1 MGVEVKLDANNQPEK
16 VSKNTV
22 EEIKVPA
29 PRITAEATNDTP
41 PPSDPVTTDKVKK
54 EAPVKPLVSTASVAN
69 NMFNTR
75 EFKANSAVTTIHR
88 EGLDLKETVGSIG
101 DFNITDTDV
110 QKKYIN
116 SLEKGAYDAAM
127 ATYQNQGIGSK
138 VGGFLAQAAVGEIVL
153 GTLEAA
159 GYLVDM
165 QQWIPRLLGEE
176 TEEVGNFFSD
186 LMVEAKGA
194 VREAAPIHM
203 NPYKEGEMDPGSL
216 SWWLSNGVS
225 VASTLSILIPVAGW
239 ARGAAL
245 LGKATKI
252 ASTTVKATKLGGKL
266 SKGKGKLTAGLWQV
280 TGAKKRF
287 NWVDELVKEKG
298 INTKAFGA
306 VKDAVH
312 KGIISRHIEG
322 MMEASGVYRD
332 KKAELLDMKGE
343 NGSPLYTEEA
353 AGIMASKGASLTYA
367 ADWVMLLQDI
377 GQYAALGRTKGFIK
391 AAKDPKLVAAVASAT
406 GQTIPNQFLK
416 KLAYGTSSYSKQM
429 AGEGFEEMYQY
440 MAAEEGSHYVDVL
453 SGHSDKSNFSSRVG
467 DYMQDSEMW
476 TSALFGALGGGVFQA
491 LGPSVSALA
500 GKVMG
505 KTETRFTEEQAR
517 VNAIIKR
524 QEILKSLD
532 VRLAEAAEMDNDSAV
547 EIVQQ
552 DVAFELAVN
561 GALNGNMQIDLDA
574 FDSFAAMTPEEAQ
587 KHGIGP
593 EAKQKLEF
601 FKESYLKAAEILKKN
616 GTEFAPNTVAGISHS
631 EFMIDVLASKI
642 PGIREKTREAI
653 EKLGI
658 LHALST
664 DGKALVQSAVDI
676 AGGRRAVKGMQ
687 QRIKVDK
694 NLSKEEVADMKAKII
709 TVEAALDAQTTVLN
723 NTIAES
729 TTLNAVDKVALKEN
743 SQYIKTLEG
752 HSAELYHVNNSIERH
767 MKNITRLTSEKGQEA
782 AAKTLRDQINAS
794 IAHLDA
800 EEAKKKEERTTR
812 GGAKPGGLSGFQLEK
827 AITEGAI
834 EESKLNVDEKTRLE
848 NHRNGLPDDS
858 SLNEETGEVSPV
870 ITIKNVA
877 EKVSEGTELSEEE
890 YTFWE
895 ENEEAIDALSTVI
908 DGNPESSTEGVET
921 IPTAEEGTGPKNVAK
936 AITHDVAETPENTPP
951 KTERI
956 GGEFVVRAETV
967 VIGKMVPKLAWASTS
982 NNRTPVD
989 PGEEGEL
996 TKHDKERAALTE
1008 FLEGDQSMEG
1018 IYFVIEIDTESDA
1031 WGQKANKSWK
1041 RKKKDFEAG
1050 KLPDDH
1056 GKIPMKAVMYRDG
1069 KPLEHHGEA
1078 LYMFIHDDNFA
1089 GGSAE
1094 LNEARALETL
1104 ALKEKAIKAIQKGEN
1119 LRLDFD
1125 IKTRGNLKIATNE
1138 DGSWINSNP
1147 DDVIVGA
1154 SDSDW
1159 VYGHNSYY
1167 LDRVDGKGSPN
1178 GGLSAFSGSTD
1189 GGIYISTKGANGT
1202 SFPLRLSVDNI
1213 SPSEANLAFALLKEV
1228 ATNNAYTSDVS
1239 KEVLKKMKESKDP
1252 RISELYRVMKLD
1264 TEAIT
1269 NSELLNMI
1277 VFAGKSATQGK
1288 GSSQLWVDK
1297 GILHIGDKTYSIAAL
1312 GTKEAQV
1319 EITTHLI
1326 EFRKRQVNVEMLSNK
1341 EYKQYLMATGVVT
1354 TNAAIT
1360 PTKRPFIQPSI
1371 TYKNPITASSK
1382 PAAASSNNQFR
1393 DNQVILKE
1401 ETFTLTD
1408 EDGGKQVITIQ
1419 TNLDGSLNPAE
1430 VENFDVDG
1438 NSLGRGKR
1446 IKLGDN
1452 SIIVRD
1458 GLTAEQ
1464 LAESTFAGDGYVMR
1478 KTGER
1483 SGTEVNNLKKIAG
1496 LTLDQKKKLGIKP
1509 TQQTSEVSLTETTD
1523 SDKPK
1528 GKQGNIGLAYEVVQN
1543 EKVVGEIVLNEFQEN
1558 VISIAWSEMKKKGE
1572 GIGTKAYISLHNL
1585 LQAKGK
1591 KLVSDASRSPEA
1603 EALWK
1608 SFERKG
1614 LAKKVYIGAA
1624 KVNKKGSLRVN
1635 TPKGSDF
1642 VYEFVGETQ
1651 QTTEVEKAEIAKLE
1665 GRRKEELKDFKVGS
1679 TLNLYGSTGVLEDT
1693 AVIIKDNGTTWRL
1706 KYTSDGHE
1714 MNTGKTT
1721 DQGMN
1726 SGEKTHGVRYTVL
1739 SNEAGINDKYDK
1751 LIAEVKG
1758 KTAQQT
1764 SEVEAKK
1771 AKALERRVNNKKQEL
1786 SDLEEIASYG
1796 ETYEEALESLIQKTE
1811 ELNKSLSE
1819 RLKEQAKIQ
1828 SSTKEGKEEYE
1839 QHKKEL
1845 AKVNEANN
1853 NPANKNLNSIETYF
1867 YQKLE
1872 ENIESIEE
1880 FKETERLNKLI
1891 GQINDIY
1898 AAASSYDSKVS
1909 EDVKEISNELAAL
1922 QPTTQTSEVDIFLKK
1937 ESLAKAPA
1945 FAQKAIAK
1953 TVEAIPEDV
1962 RLKVIKK
1969 AYEGVTA
1976 TFIANSLNLTTEQV
1990 RSIRTYYGAP
2000 DIADKKEYKKWKD
2013 GITAEL
2019 AALKPAQ
2026 QTSKADNQSAIDP
2039 ITVAEQAEID
2049 AIITN
2054 EEGSLFFPSAKGYA
2068 FDLAYDNKEDLIAHI
2083 KEKYAIIRAAAP
2095 KAPVTTS
2102 VSASNVST
2110 STKGTKVKYKPK
2122 GSKLPAQEYNVAG
2135 KKITNS
2141 KGVEVYATDSVD
2153 RNKIFIEDALAN
2165 GRAEKIVL
2173 TSKNK
2178 NTGNTTTK
2186 TYYINKKGKVLSEVS
2201 GKEIVHKAIIA
2212 AVIEKATIYSS
2223 PLPAAKIINS
2233 EKKTA
2238 LKAKR
2243 DKDLNNVKDI
2253 VTTTGGNE
2261 SAERDAM
2268 GVFAQATDIDDFK
2281 QYIEELGIDE
2291 MQEIIEKRLTGYHL
2305 TDFEAIRENSVRKT
2319 LEEIRDGST
2328 QSITT
2333 TVKNTAE
2340 IDRINEQYRK
2350 ELAAL
2355 GPAPAFTEV
2364 KDQTLPV
2371 EEEGATTTYIP
2382 DTSLPVAEDSTELT
2396 GEAKI
2401 KADLAKSKGEHGA
2414 SASDSG
2420 LFSIGKETEGNDYAS
2435 SEAEHLKSLLP
2446 DDVAIELVDGYV
2458 KILEGGWSAVG
2469 LFQHGMVRLSKK
2481 APKGTGYHEAFHA
2494 VYRTM
2499 TTADE
2504 RIQLQKDARRI
2515 FPLASQKQLA
2525 ALASQHPDMS
2535 KEDIADL
2542 YYEEQMADEFGS
2554 YMYGTST
2561 QVLPK
2566 QFPKGIK
2573 GFFNKLFSWINNVF
2587 SNPRTVNSIFQ
2598 DIKMGKYKN
2607 SPVNVTRKVVFKAH
2621 RNYQSADVLEI
2632 TRSLA
2637 SFAMRDVDVI
2647 EDIENIDFANI
2658 KTSLSQAIGHY
2669 NSIQEDIL
2677 TRIDATNP
2685 DDQRQLEYLRGKIED
2700 AAETAS
2706 RLTRLYDEIYKEND
2720 MFFIEKVR
2728 DYLSEFGISP
2738 KKLAIDGKTKE
2749 EKEDEDSELDEET
2762 GGNSLLKLSSYEVSG
2777 KSTATANIKLLIAL
2791 TNKVVYD
2798 DQGDIVN
2805 ERTGYLKLPTK
2816 ADFSQLWNKLEQN
2829 LHGIIGH
2836 YDAGTGEYID
2846 PYTLMIGK
2854 LSLMTSK
2861 HPELAQIVTNL
2872 EKSSEIIQTQF
2883 VVKFSAVK
2891 GDYIDHLI
2899 SGTGSAPI
2907 SKITSA
2913 DNFAKEAMLISK
2925 WSDKFVKIYRTT
2937 NPTTKEPIYDTEKIK
2952 AIGQLIAAS
2961 KKATAEFNRASLT
2974 TSFASEKATAIKARR
2989 VLLNSLGIYM
2999 HPQAIAKVIESFPG
3013 DGSGSEATYQATQMA
3028 KFDYRLD
3035 VALTGIKALSGPID
3049 FDSSPLEDETFVKAL
3064 AEAEAEF
3071 THVMGENMK
3080 IIAGGKKAWIF
3091 QNNNSVTKAIQRIKN
3106 NDTTFID
3113 ALLATPNGTNSVWAN
3128 ALSNNPKLREE
3139 LATGLYGNYR
3149 DQDSADKGDKAG
3161 DLKTPDQF
3169 NDVLNKYL
3177 NGFKSKS
3184 GTGLYVGLAE
3194 ADKGQ
3199 QWYIRGPKVIKSK
3212 VIGDNKGSMIV
3223 VDPGSLPV
3231 EILAGYLADELN
3243 RWHAAYEQRYGEN
3256 KIAEDKQLLYY
3267 HYNERVNKETG
3278 ETERTEGNAMGSYLF
3293 PNLDFKALGLMGGE
3307 RPNKITKEELF
3318 KNKNVAAALAE
3329 ILKER
3334 VTEDIA
3340 SSLKYGV
3347 IKKDAKTGALANVS
3361 IDKDV
3366 LHGEAIQGTDEGS
3379 RIVNA
3384 VANYTVNSI
3393 IANVENTK
3401 MFTGDPAL
3409 YKKGKGDGFEDFRK
3423 RIPMATSSGRD
3434 ARVFKNPDGTW
3445 AVRRKYSSATTK
3457 DVNNMPSTALNTKD
3471 NEDGKPNENV
3481 SLIAEATGIDVNTVK
3496 EVLSPYN
3503 EVNRTDAQA
3512 WISLYAYK
3520 ERMRAFGK
3528 WTGKHDIA
3536 YDNVMAGK
3544 LLPDEVKLLAMPLKT
3559 VHSGLELLPGGI
3571 MSMQINKQSE
3581 APLIPGIHDETPL
3594 KALMDSMKK
3603 NKVDHV
3609 IVLDGKK
3616 AGAIGTTDMT
3626 NGNHQPGTAIEL
3638 NPIDLDYSNLYL
3650 QQDLSTKGVKNTLV
3664 GTQMTKNLMGIVY
3677 PERIYGEGVDGIA
3690 LLEDFN
3696 STISK
3701 LSNIGLKEY
3710 QKKIGFNPDTG
3721 ELDQKKFR
3729 EALARELKDEFS
3741 DNVIDAIL
3749 GGAAL
3754 DSLPIN
3760 IESRLTSMITKEAVK
3775 LKQSGG
3781 AFVQMSDFGIMGAE
3795 VNLNGPVKDG
3805 IIFFGDPT
3813 KELQPMTLT
3822 KDNDGKIAAKRA
3834 QILIPH
3840 GPILK
3845 QLQKAIDKKYGKG
3858 THYKDLSHKE
3868 INSLIDKKA
3877 LAGLIYR
3884 IPNQAPGSNDA
3895 IEIAGIL
3902 PPEMGDTIIA
3912 YSEITTKTGSDFDI
3926 DKAFAIFPNLKFDSV
3941 TGLVT
3946 TISVNNTSKE
3956 GLQNRR
3962 ADLMSQML
3970 LHPEAYLQVMAP
3982 IDSEWLKEMAY
3993 ELHPAETKKK
4003 DLKFFTATDQLEAK
4017 ARFDNA
4023 KSLVGV
4029 IADQSSNYM
4038 LTLNEVIAFEGVNLG
4053 VGVTNSYGYSV
4064 ISTRTDEENNQ
4075 ISETLG
4081 AFMNAIVDAAKD
4093 PFITRANINQTT
4105 AGVAFM
4111 LARTGASRE
4120 FIMAFMG
4127 SPVLK
4132 KYVEMSQ
4139 LSEGRI
4145 SQPERDPLTGKKLT
4159 VLDKMVRDLDNAG
4172 VYTSG
4177 AHFKSNAISGSFLNH
4192 LSPPAGLA
4200 PINQNI
4206 DVTAAQLRELIE
4218 DPTASLVGQERSESD
4233 LDILAQF
4240 IRWQESAK
4248 KLNTFI
4254 RVTKA
4259 DVNGASRSL
4268 VAAGIAERAMTD
4280 MILDNSFTNLASFL
4294 GYDIVG
4300 ISNQANEDLDS
4311 SPQQPNLT
4319 PAFTGNVSQEMFGEN
4334 DVMVFGA
4341 NSIGGH
4347 GQGVAALAYAN
4358 TTDNYRKWNPNLVSD
4373 IESKVVGDFAIAG
4386 EVGLT
4391 TGTKGT
4397 GYGIVTKNASI
4408 QNGRL
4413 KIGSPLDY
4421 VELGSQV
4428 EDLYETARKNPTKTF
4443 IIPYNSDN
4451 NLNKSSLNQLANTFG
4466 GRQIPS
4472 NVVFGDKMLA
4482 EIKRIKG
4489 TKIFESQQLNEVKL
4503 EATDRVVFGH
4513 PTIGKS
4519 YLKDSGRND
4528 FISLDDDYSSEIN
4541 AEVEAISK
4549 KHKVTTSQVKDGGKE
4564 AWNKAYNAKMQALFN
4579 IAKAKATKEGKTLF
4593 TSNTNLLK
4601 TNSGAFDKV
4610 INLSDVEFGKRIAE
4624 RGAKYDTKE
4633 WKQQINEAISTI
4645 PDSKVINTE
4654 GYLSD
4659 LLPKQPNEVKEGVSE
4674 VFKENSEL
4682 SSIGTEQEYSD
4693 YLDSVFPDSEVND
4706 IVYHGSKNKF
4716 DTFDKSKLGSNTN
4729 PTKEFPQFNDSYLG
4743 FHFTS
4748 NPEYYKNRHE
4758 FGTKHEQNL
4767 NEYSVLLNIK
4777 NPKDIAD
4784 KDPFSQNDISYIN
4797 PEDVKDNDSIIH
4809 DYLDK
4814 VDFSKG
4820 EKTNIYTNNYV
4831 VFEPEQ
4837 IHILGSKKDIEGFK
4851 EFVGSQSQP
4860 GTLINQTS
4868 KPSQSSKPVKEK
4880 DLSFKKG
4887 NLETFTL
4894 FNGKEVKGTAI
4905 IIEGQPNVDLFSYY
4919 AKGAG
4924 WAIIDN
4930 KGKSIFPLSSF
4941 FGGFDGAKKEI
4952 LEALYSDIVRYQ
4964 DNPASKKVLENIG
4977 FNFGDSVVD
4986 RKVKEVADGVKIIGN
5001 ALTSSEEAEIFQI
5014 IKPFLESQGSRS
5026 NKGKNAPIMIG
5037 MGLRW
5042 DYKSNN
5048 PGKTPVEIKET
5059 IVNSQGQRNKYA
5071 YYDVAIDGT
5080 ALGAIPPRLKEL
5092 MTKATGVDASNYDGA
5107 IINIYQENGFI
5118 SAHADVDESVTAIN
5132 YPVIVANIGGA
5143 GSLSIEGVNSQK
5155 DKRGYA
5161 SKEYID
5167 EALSSG
5173 SAYIF
5178 GEEGKNRDVYHRTLP
5193 SRGRGNLP
5201 KLTIRGQTIPANAYR
5216 ISVTLRRVRDLEFGM
5231 PDAPT
5236 TLSQPAQQASEVEL
5250 PKVSKEIPFSYGNN
5264 KELIL
5269 NGDKTITSRNFKF
5282 IPNLSLG
5289 ESGVQTVDGVDFKVT
5304 YHGELK
5310 YSEVKAK
5317 TGVEYSEGEAFAKTT
5332 KGAPT
5337 EKATVDFISGKG
5349 TKHIY
5354 QFSKIQPTQQPSK
5367 TAEPTDADYREILDG
5382 VEQAGAISWGS
5393 SKIIGTYFK
5402 NSVLA
5407 VREVFKGQLLSETK
5421 AAESAMLSIASKQ
5434 GLKIDSTSRGE
5445 ALAETLMAGLRSG
5458 VNDFEG
5464 SPYHLTQ
5471 LQKKVLIIGDDTQEG
5486 IADRVLTAQKD
5497 PALERNTLIQSMGV
5511 SGGIYKTPLISS
5523 KNLSKD
5529 AKDALYLDWL
5539 ALKDY
5544 TADPTLFS
5552 DLIHTAYY
5560 TSGMQRNFGVFY
5572 EHIPTDLLMDRG
5584 YIEFWNKTMHMM
5596 EDGGALSEMEDK
5608 VIRHLWRKN
5617 DIVPVVQAADMGNIG
5632 EGVDPSMVFMSKP
5645 SRSPNLIAGKDA
5657 QGLIQFKKFVK
5668 TATLG
5673 QAEGHLY
5680 ELVGYLGEGKKRI
5693 AIYKNTA
5700 KMGYNHKGSKIYEYA
5715 VESGKTQYKAN
5726 KALAPG
5732 GEFQAAAENFLGRA
5746 FHPVKPVFDPKSETI
5761 NVADNNLAKL
5771 TLTEKEE
5778 LADKA
5783 NTCDIS

>member
-664 DGKALVQSAVDI
+664 DGKALVKSAVDI

-694 NLSKEEVADMKAKII
+694 NLSKEEVVNMKARIV
-709 TVEAALDAQTTVLN
+709 TLEAALDAQTAVLN

-743 SQYIKTLEG
+743 SQYTKTLAK
-752 HSAELYHVNNSIERH
+752 HSAELYHVENSIERH
-767 MKNITRLTSEKGQEA
+767 MENITRLTSERGQEA
-782 AAKTLRDQINAS
+782 AAKTLKDQITAS

-1277 VFAGKSATQGK
+1277 VFAGKNATQGK

-1297 GILHIGDKTYSIAAL
+1297 GTLHIGDKTYSIAAL

-1483 SGTEVNNLKKIAG
+1483 SGTEVNNPKKIAG

-1509 TQQTSEVSLTETTD
+1509 THPSNVDAILKEGELTELKAQRDWAISRYKEDLASGDITEAQANKQFARIRVDFVDNVNRLNKKYAAKPATQQTSDVEVKRSRKED
-1523 SDKPK
+1523 
-1528 GKQGNIGLAYEVVQN
+1528 
-1543 EKVVGEIVLNEFQEN
+1543 LNNADLFHGTATSEN
-1558 VISIAWSEMKKKGE
+1558 VLSGKYDINSAFTTAGQAAGAGLYLTNDKKLGERYSEQALEQRKAKKLEGGKPEVLYFNSKDFNIVKKGRIGE
-1572 GIGTKAYISLHNL
+1572 ELFNKIKEKYPENTSITADTLATDLFRELVKIDYGIPFSSSLDTSDMIPVMLELGIDGIEIGPQTVLYNFEKIKSKEINAKYDAKL
-1585 LQAKGK
+1585 AALQ
-1591 KLVSDASRSPEA
+1591 P
-1603 EALWK
+1603 
-1608 SFERKG
+1608 
-1614 LAKKVYIGAA
+1614 
-1624 KVNKKGSLRVN
+1624 
-1635 TPKGSDF
+1635 
-1642 VYEFVGETQ
+1642 TQ

-1739 SNEAGINDKYDK
+1739 SNEAGINDNYDK

-1758 KTAQQT
+1758 KTAQQ
-1764 SEVEAKK
+1764 S
-1771 AKALERRVNNKKQEL
+1771 
-1786 SDLEEIASYG
+1786 
-1796 ETYEEALESLIQKTE
+1796 
-1811 ELNKSLSE
+1811 
-1819 RLKEQAKIQ
+1819 
-1828 SSTKEGKEEYE
+1828 GK
-1839 QHKKEL
+1839 
-1845 AKVNEANN
+1845 N
-1853 NPANKNLNSIETYF
+1853 
-1867 YQKLE
+1867 
-1872 ENIESIEE
+1872 
-1880 FKETERLNKLI
+1880 
-1891 GQINDIY
+1891 
-1898 AAASSYDSKVS
+1898 
-1909 EDVKEISNELAAL
+1909 
-1922 QPTTQTSEVDIFLKK
+1922 
-1937 ESLAKAPA
+1937 
-1945 FAQKAIAK
+1945 
-1953 TVEAIPEDV
+1953 
-1962 RLKVIKK
+1962 
-1969 AYEGVTA
+1969 
-1976 TFIANSLNLTTEQV
+1976 
-1990 RSIRTYYGAP
+1990 
-2000 DIADKKEYKKWKD
+2000 
-2013 GITAEL
+2013 
-2019 AALKPAQ
+2019 
-2026 QTSKADNQSAIDP
+2026 DNQSAIDP

-3340 SSLKYGV
+3340 ASLKYGV

-3822 KDNDGKIAAKRA
+3822 KDNGGKIAAKRA